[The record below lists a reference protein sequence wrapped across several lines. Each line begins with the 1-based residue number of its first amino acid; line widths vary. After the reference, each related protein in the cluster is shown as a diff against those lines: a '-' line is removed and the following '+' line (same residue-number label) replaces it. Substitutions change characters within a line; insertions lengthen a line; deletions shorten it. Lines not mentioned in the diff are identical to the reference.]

1 MNVIIANKYKDSL
14 SSLNIDVI
22 KRMDGEFDVETIT
35 ETFQNF
41 YFNRMILDI
50 TALKDHFNISV
61 MQQLI
66 AGIDSSK
73 IILFLDNDPRVNN
86 SYLSQII
93 SLGIYNFTRELT
105 GITYLMENPNSYRD
119 VAQYHDLANTNLGP
133 SLAPKS
139 GSDNNTSIPTNEPA
153 PTPEPEMQMT
163 QQMPMN
169 APGPQPQMM
178 QQPINPFGAVQQMP
192 MEQPN
197 PQAMM
202 MGNMNMNMGTGM
214 DTGAMQP
221 AMNMPTPFPGQMQ
234 VAPQMQVEQ
243 PPMQQAPVP
252 GPEMN
257 QNNINYNNPANMTQP
272 EVPQQGGQFIQDVP
286 AQNQM
291 ETQNQAPQQNAPMVN
306 GTLVIGFK
314 DLTEGAGATSL
325 VYMLKKQLKD
335 YKVLAVEVND
345 TDFTYFNDTEL
356 ISVQTAQVSTVKN
369 RFSQYEIV
377 LIDINNSPVATDG
390 TCNEVVYLMEPSS
403 IKLNT
408 LMRRDRRALE
418 KLKNSKIVLNKSMLT
433 NQDVKEFEYEAKVP
447 IFYNLP
453 PLDDRKE
460 SQPVLDGFLNKL
472 GVFRKN
478 NSQSSSGGLFGLFRK

>member
-50 TALKDHFNISV
+50 TALKDHFNIQV

-119 VAQYHDLANTNLGP
+119 VAQYHDLANTNLGS

-139 GSDNNTSIPTNEPA
+139 GSDNNTSIPTPPA
-153 PTPEPEMQMT
+153 PEPPQEAQP
-163 QQMPMN
+163 QMPMN
-169 APGPQPQMM
+169 TM
-178 QQPINPFGAVQQMP
+178 QQPMPQEPINPFGTMGQMP
-192 MEQPN
+192 MQPN

-202 MGNMNMNMGTGM
+202 MGNMNMAGGI
-214 DTGAMQP
+214 DAGAIQQTAPMPGPFTNPAPQVPQMPVGQP
-221 AMNMPTPFPGQMQ
+221 Q
-234 VAPQMQVEQ
+234 PQMQMPVEQ
-243 PPMQQAPVP
+243 PPQMQQP
-252 GPEMN
+252 M
-257 QNNINYNNPANMTQP
+257 QQP
-272 EVPQQGGQFIQDVP
+272 GGQFIQDAP
-286 AQNQM
+286 AQAQPAAQNQSI
-291 ETQNQAPQQNAPMVN
+291 PMVN

-356 ISVQTAQVSTVKN
+356 ISVQTAQVATVKN
-369 RFSQYEIV
+369 KFSQYEIV

-390 TCNEVVYLMEPSS
+390 TCNEVIYLMEPSS

-418 KLKNSKIVLNKSMLT
+418 KLKNSKIVLNKSMLS

-447 IFYNLP
+447 IFYNIP
-453 PLDDRKE
+453 PLDDRKD
-460 SQPVLDGFLNKL
+460 SQSVLDGFLNKL